1 MNRRFRYYTYIQ
13 PILRSPIIK
22 SYGLHILTIF
32 TMIIFIIFA
41 IKPTA
46 ETILV
51 LQKKIENS
59 QTGLQNINQKSEN
72 LTLAKNNYQSL
83 DSQTRSKIQ
92 SLVPSQ
98 FDLKNLI
105 QTLEETATANQ
116 ATMSALQIQPFI
128 IEGTLDSLQKKTL
141 AEIEFTYNIEGT
153 YPNLLKL
160 LKQLQMSPRLISLKN
175 LIINKSSGGNNLIM
189 SISGKAYYLK

>member
-1 MNRRFRYYTYIQ
+1 
-13 PILRSPIIK
+13 
-22 SYGLHILTIF
+22 
-32 TMIIFIIFA
+32 
-41 IKPTA
+41 
-46 ETILV
+46 
-51 LQKKIENS
+51 
-59 QTGLQNINQKSEN
+59 
-72 LTLAKNNYQSL
+72 
-83 DSQTRSKIQ
+83 
-92 SLVPSQ
+92 
-98 FDLKNLI
+98 
-105 QTLEETATANQ
+105 
-116 ATMSALQIQPFI
+116 MSALQIQPFI

>member
-59 QTGLQNINQKSEN
+59 QTVLQNINQKSEN